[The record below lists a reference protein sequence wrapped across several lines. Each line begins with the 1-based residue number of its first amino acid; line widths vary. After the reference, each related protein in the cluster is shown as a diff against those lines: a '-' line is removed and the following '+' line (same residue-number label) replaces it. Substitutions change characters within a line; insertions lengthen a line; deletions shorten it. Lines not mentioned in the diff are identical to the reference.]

1 MTARPRAT
9 PTMRLLSYNIH
20 KGIGGRDRRYDLARV
35 ARVIEHEAPDIVCLQ
50 EVTRHARRT
59 RGDDQPALLAARF
72 ASVAH
77 AFQMTVQYGVGGY
90 GNLVLSRWP
99 ATDSHHLCLRWRGWK
114 PRGAQVVALDTPGGP
129 LLLANWHLGL
139 RDRERHWQ
147 AETLLAHDRLRD
159 PAGPPTLVVGD
170 FNDWRGT
177 LGAAALAAHGFAEA
191 TRPPSR
197 FRSFPAFL
205 PLLALD
211 KAFHRGGVCVTAARV
226 VRTPLARRAS
236 DHLPLVLDFTL
247 APGE

>member
-77 AFQMTVQYGVGGY
+77 CYQMTVHYRVGGY

-177 LGAAALAAHGFAEA
+177 LGAALAAHGFAEA

-247 APGE
+247 TPRE